1 MNSLIY
7 YNCMVVCINN
17 SYCIVSEEDYPLPP
31 NHNSMM
37 TSGGIVSQLFRLKE
51 EGKRQCKKYAVYT
64 LKTQEPYL
72 DDWWFRAERLT
83 AILSCCHVL
92 NRVIIKA
99 VNKVLESCSLMESIA
114 GELKFYL
121 IMTNYTSVL
130 LCPTEPL
137 SLIDIIE
144 CYLNPVYT
152 FLLIV
157 TIRPALQM
165 KVNR

>member
-1 MNSLIY
+1 
-7 YNCMVVCINN
+7 
-17 SYCIVSEEDYPLPP
+17 
-31 NHNSMM
+31 
-37 TSGGIVSQLFRLKE
+37 
-51 EGKRQCKKYAVYT
+51 
-64 LKTQEPYL
+64 
-72 DDWWFRAERLT
+72 
-83 AILSCCHVL
+83 
-92 NRVIIKA
+92 
-99 VNKVLESCSLMESIA
+99 MESIA

-157 TIRPALQM
+157 TIRPALQT